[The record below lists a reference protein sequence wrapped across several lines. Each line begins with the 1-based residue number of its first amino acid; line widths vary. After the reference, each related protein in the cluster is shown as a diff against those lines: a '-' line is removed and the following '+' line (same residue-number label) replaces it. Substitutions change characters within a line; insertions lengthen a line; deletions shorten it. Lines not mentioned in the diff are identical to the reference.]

1 MPTVVLLDCSLSMA
15 RPVVTDGSED
25 FTRRGL
31 ATKGLSL
38 FFHHLQTNCR
48 LEFSSLLAFSSHCQL
63 VAPFTRDY
71 SILQEGLNSVEEYDK
86 TCLEEG
92 LVGVSRAVVEEWGVN
107 TPCQVILV
115 TDGCPGVGQ
124 GSLRQSLL
132 SLAHCKDDRR
142 FPLPFPFPSH
152 LHVLCIASWQELQA
166 MDVLGGFEKL
176 VEINRGGGLLLAVEG
191 QLSLKNVNSMVSKL
205 VELAY
210 SPFQATLSCGHMT
223 CDVQLCPRPEPFVC
237 DHELD
242 PEPRSISSALEVVG
256 FLEIADVSS
265 PPVLSRHLVL
275 PLAPSREH
283 EEGGG
288 TGPDDGTDEDGSLAV
303 TAGKTPSFCVLLHGS
318 LKVEG
323 MVALAQVG
331 RGLWKS
337 EHTERIITEQTK
349 IGHKTRM
356 HGEGR
361 GRRSWYGMLFSQA
374 DSKKKSNLMLS
385 LFEPGSEPLPWL
397 HAVPQLG
404 PVSDHKENPYGV
416 DDSQSPFPVPPPS
429 KRSYAQILP
438 VWIKPSGLQVR
449 ILQT

>member
-331 RGLWKS
+331 R
-337 EHTERIITEQTK
+337 
-349 IGHKTRM
+349 
-356 HGEGR
+356 
-361 GRRSWYGMLFSQA
+361 SWYGMLFSQA